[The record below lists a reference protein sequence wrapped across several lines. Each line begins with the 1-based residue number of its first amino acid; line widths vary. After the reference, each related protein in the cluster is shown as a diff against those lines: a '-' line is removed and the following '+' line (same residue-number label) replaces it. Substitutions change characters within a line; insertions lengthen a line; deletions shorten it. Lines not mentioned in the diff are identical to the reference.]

1 MNGYK
6 MKQYDI
12 FWVDL
17 NPTLGSEINKIRPV
31 VIISPDEMN
40 AHLNTVII
48 APITSTIKNYPF
60 RVIFTLNQKKAGIAL
75 DQVRTIDKMRLQNPI
90 GTLTNQTVREI
101 KNILKEML
109 VD

>member
-1 MNGYK
+1 

-17 NPTLGSEINKIRPV
+17 NPTLGSEINKVRPA
-31 VIISPDEMN
+31 VIISPNEMN
-40 AHLNTVII
+40 DYLNTVMI
-48 APITSTIKNYPF
+48 APVTSTIKTYPF
-60 RVIFTLNQKKAGIAL
+60 RAIFTLQQKKASIAL
-75 DQVRTIDKMRLQNPI
+75 DQIRTIDKMRLQNPI
-90 GTLTNQTVREI
+90 GTLTNHTIHEI